1 MANLCCMQNNRLK
14 QVSLILFLFLTIIA
28 HGNKSSDYIDSA
40 KMALLNP
47 DSSAMYYLDDAIR
60 FAESDLEEAEAL
72 KYKGIWN
79 YYRLLNDEALSYYQE
94 ALSVLN
100 NYTEESI
107 RPKANVYNNIALI
120 KTDVGEIDS
129 ALYYY
134 NLSKDILW
142 EINDTAGLI
151 TLSYTNMIGLFISQG
166 NYPKALEYSQTM
178 LGLADQSGN
187 MFYSANAYDFAGSI
201 FEIQEN
207 YEDAKSAYE
216 AALSIRKH
224 MNDSVSISRSLT
236 NLGIIFYRDG
246 DYEAALD
253 YSLKALEIKRLYN
266 DIKGVTSTYNNLGL
280 IYQAMDSFQLSLD
293 MYMKAYEIGRQMPG
307 HSSLLASINITAVA
321 LELKDIQM
329 AYEFATQA
337 YDDAKNTNNAKHL
350 KEAALNFALVKAER
364 QEYKDAYN
372 YLLEFVSLQDSLFN
386 EEITRKLTEKQL
398 SYEYRKVAQKDSIQN
413 AERIQ
418 SERLAYENRIGKQKY
433 RFAIA
438 LFSLILVLLLAV
450 FIISY
455 NRNKQKVVNAALERK
470 SAEIETSLLRA
481 QMNPHFIF
489 NSMNSIQNF
498 IGKNDGLQAE
508 RYLAKFA
515 RLIRLILDNSS
526 KSFVPLEDEIALIEN
541 YLEIETLRLDGKL
554 SYEISIS
561 DQLNVEDILIP
572 SMLIQPY
579 VENAILH
586 GIVPKD
592 GDGKIRVVIK
602 EGVDCNCLNVLV
614 EDNGIGR
621 KASQDRKQ
629 LTNHK
634 SVGMRITKDRLAL
647 LSKHEQSKASVH
659 VEDIIEDG
667 ELCGTRVEI
676 VLPIKN
682 DF

>member
-1 MANLCCMQNNRLK
+1 MQRILFK
-14 QVSLILFLFLTIIA
+14 QFILFLFLFLSGMA
-28 HGNKSSDYIDSA
+28 LGNKSTDYIDSA
-40 KMALLNP
+40 KMALLSP

-60 FAESDLEEAEAL
+60 FAESDLDKAEAL

-79 YYRLLNDEALSYYQE
+79 YYRMINDEALSYYRE

-100 NYTEESI
+100 NYTNESI

-120 KTDVGEIDS
+120 LSDVGDIDS

-134 NLSKDILW
+134 NLSKDIMW
-142 EINDTAGLI
+142 ELNDTAGLLR
-151 TLSYTNMIGLFISQG
+151 LSYTNMIGLFISQG

-178 LGLADQSGN
+178 LSLADQSRN

-224 MNDSVSISRSLT
+224 MDDSVSISRSLT
-236 NLGIIFYRDG
+236 NLGIIYYRDG
-246 DYEAALD
+246 DYETALD
-253 YSLKALEIKRLYN
+253 YSLRALEIKIHYD

-280 IYQAMDSFQLSLD
+280 IYQAMDSLQLSLD
-293 MYMKAYEIGRQMPG
+293 MYMKAYEIGKQRPG
-307 HSSLLASINITAVA
+307 RSSLLASINITAVA

-329 AYEFATQA
+329 AYKFAIQA
-337 YDDAKNTNNAKHL
+337 YDDAMNINNAKHQ
-350 KEAALNFALVKAER
+350 KEAALNLALVKAER
-364 QEYKDAYN
+364 QEFEDAYK
-372 YLLEFVSLQDSLFN
+372 YLLEFVSLQDSLYN

-398 SYEYRKVAQKDSIQN
+398 SYEYRKAAQKDSIQN

-418 SERLAYENRIGKQKY
+418 SERLAYENRIGKQKF

-438 LFSLILVLLLAV
+438 LFSLILVVLLAI

-455 NRNKQKVVNAALERK
+455 SRNKQKVRNAALERK

-515 RLIRLILDNSS
+515 KLIRLILDNSS

-561 DQLNVEDILIP
+561 DHLNADDILIP

-592 GDGKIRVVIK
+592 GNGNIRVVIR
-602 EGVDCNCLNVLV
+602 EGVDSNCLNVLV
-614 EDNGIGR
+614 EDDGIGR

-629 LTNHK
+629 ITKHK

-659 VEDIIEDG
+659 VEDIIENG
-667 ELCGTRVEI
+667 KLYGTRVEI